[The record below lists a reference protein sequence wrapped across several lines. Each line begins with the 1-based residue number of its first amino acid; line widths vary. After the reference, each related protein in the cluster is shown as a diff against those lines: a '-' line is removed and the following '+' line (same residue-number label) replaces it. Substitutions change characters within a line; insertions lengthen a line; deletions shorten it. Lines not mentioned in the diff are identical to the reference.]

1 MIPGP
6 SRVEKKISI
15 QKIIYVDIWHM
26 WAVNKYDP
34 VYRNIKECAY
44 LTL

>member
-6 SRVEKKISI
+6 SHEYKKINFSYK
-15 QKIIYVDIWHM
+15 KIIYVDIWHM

-34 VYRNIKECAY
+34 VKKRNAH
-44 LTL
+44 T